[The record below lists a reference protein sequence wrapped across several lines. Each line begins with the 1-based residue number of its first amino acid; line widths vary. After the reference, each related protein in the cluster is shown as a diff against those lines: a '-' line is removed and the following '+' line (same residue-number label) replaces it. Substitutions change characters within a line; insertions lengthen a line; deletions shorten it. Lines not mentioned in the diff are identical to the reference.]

1 MVLLL
6 LQSNKVTDYFTE
18 WNALYF
24 VQRSSIHTI
33 QPFSAMPF
41 GSAFLYIHGAC
52 DFEAT
57 IRLLF
62 ARIRRESSSCDLLSL
77 LSSPSPP
84 TVHRLDD
91 GRVAQVYSPFDS
103 FQHKKK
109 LQKCT
114 IFKGDVLLSPL
125 LFLQKQFTH
134 LPAPHFHPPLS
145 SPAIHAPGKQEE
157 AYLA

>member
-1 MVLLL
+1 M
-6 LQSNKVTDYFTE
+6 SNGRPFT
-18 WNALYF
+18 
-24 VQRSSIHTI
+24 
-33 QPFSAMPF
+33 PFSPF
-41 GSAFLYIHGAC
+41 QQCHSA
-52 DFEAT
+52 
-57 IRLLF
+57 
-62 ARIRRESSSCDLLSL
+62 ARFCTYMAPVISKLLSGCFSL
-77 LSSPSPP
+77 ASGVRAPLA
-84 TVHRLDD
+84 TCCRCCHRHRHQQCIASMTDESHKFTTLPR
-91 GRVAQVYSPFDS
+91 RVSYSPFDS

-114 IFKGDVLLSPL
+114 IFEGGVLLSPP